1 MRHGRGCSLE
11 AVTEHDA
18 GVTDYEEPAQMA
30 QQIKE
35 IHQWVQE
42 LRAAVDK
49 LTEALGRLNPPN

>member
-1 MRHGRGCSLE
+1 
-11 AVTEHDA
+11 
-18 GVTDYEEPAQMA
+18 MA